1 MAPRRKTTEQQDG
14 IIALY
19 LTGATSREVAKHF
32 QVGRSTIREAFKAR
46 GVEMP
51 KRKPGAQKQGF
62 KRPDL
67 IPTGEP
73 VRVRE
78 PFNHFQ
84 KFPEVPCA
92 CGQCGKTFRR
102 TRGQT
107 TRLYAPGCP
116 TREAIQTQKNTASA
130 ARRRAAK
137 AAAGDTGGRRG
148 RPAHL
153 DTMPHK
159 VTHWCERCGGMPWRR
174 PKNAPCGCGGVFAE
188 ETMQRPDGRVVVIG
202 ELEPDRMATIAR
214 VDRYEPVE
222 CYTDTNRKARKDQ
235 KGHDPLEARARA
247 R

>member
-1 MAPRRKTTEQQDG
+1 M
-14 IIALY
+14 
-19 LTGATSREVAKHF
+19 TGATTDEVTRRFNIAK
-32 QVGRSTIREAFKAR
+32 STIRSAFLAR

-51 KRKPGAQKQGF
+51 KRKPGAPKRGF
-62 KRPDL
+62 KRLDQM
-67 IPTGEP
+67 TEKVP
-73 VRVRE
+73 VSPVHVRE
-78 PFNHFQ
+78 PYNHFQ

-92 CGQCGKTFRR
+92 CGNCGKTFRR
-102 TRGQT
+102 VRGQT

-159 VTHWCERCGGMPWRR
+159 VIHWCQQCGGMPWRR
-174 PKNAPCGCGGVFAE
+174 PKNAACKCDGVFAE

-202 ELEPDRMATIAR
+202 ELGPDRMAAIAR
-214 VDRYEPVE
+214 VDSYEPVE
-222 CYTDTNRKARKDQ
+222 CYTETNRKKRASAR
-235 KGHDPLEARARA
+235 
-247 R
+247 